1 MTQDQP
7 DGQQAAPTGETIDVA
22 GQPVPVRFQVDGREI
37 SADEWNL
44 TYSTNGTTL
53 RAACQGEGL
62 PYSGTNAAKA
72 KRLIAAGL
80 TRDEVE
86 AKYGWRARRAAQQS

>member
-1 MTQDQP
+1 MPDQEHP
-7 DGQQAAPTGETIDVA
+7 QQPGETVEVDGA
-22 GQPVPVRFQVDGREI
+22 PVPVRFEVDGREI

-53 RAACQGEGL
+53 RAACEGEGL

-72 KRLIAAGL
+72 KRLIAAGM

-86 AKYGWRARRAAQQS
+86 EKYGWRARRAAQQRGG